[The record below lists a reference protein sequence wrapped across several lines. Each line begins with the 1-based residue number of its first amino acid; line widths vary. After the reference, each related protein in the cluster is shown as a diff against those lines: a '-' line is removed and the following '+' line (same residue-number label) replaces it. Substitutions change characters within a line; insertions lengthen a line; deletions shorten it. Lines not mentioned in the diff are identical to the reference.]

1 MSLHCVLKP
10 KTHKEMHEHHVNH
23 ILIFRSFLPDR
34 FWQLSIQLRWFALE
48 MIVVLKRWA
57 CIASCWRLLKHVDIA
72 MCTYIYI
79 YILQL
84 YVYIYILCNVIHVCV
99 LCIWHVC
106 INMHMHSHI
115 YIYIHM
121 MIQYKLI
128 IIYRIYRLRPKKSPC
143 GSASADVEHSD
154 VPLQV

>member
-1 MSLHCVLKP
+1 
-10 KTHKEMHEHHVNH
+10 MHV
-23 ILIFRSFLPDR
+23 
-34 FWQLSIQLRWFALE
+34 FALCLE
-48 MIVVLKRWA
+48 TKDPPRNAW
-57 CIASCWRLLKHVDIA
+57 ASCESYIDFSFMSPRSILATQHSTPMIRIGNDRSPEAMGMHCLLLKALEACRHSNVH
-72 MCTYIYI
+72 IYI
-79 YILQL
+79 YYNYIC
-84 YVYIYILCNVIHVCV
+84 IYILCNVIHVCV

-115 YIYIHM
+115 YIYIYM

-128 IIYRIYRLRPKKSPC
+128 IIYRIYRLLPKKSPC